1 MHFIYQRFSIR
12 QIFIALVVVI
22 ALLMSLV
29 ATAAFEE
36 ERAHRA
42 LNLANEQRFDSFLLA
57 AELRQSSDDLTR
69 MVRTYVVTGDVRFA
83 QHYQAVLDIRE
94 GRRARPQ
101 HYERIYWDFVE
112 ADGRV
117 PRPDSALTIALEEL
131 MRQNGFTA
139 AELGKLGEA
148 KNISD
153 SLARLESVAMDMVSA
168 QQALAERGAA
178 VDEGELERARRMMHD
193 ATYHQNKA
201 RIMQPLDEFFAML
214 DQRTAAQV
222 QRAREVAERMTRL
235 VYLLIGLSLLVLVG
249 TLVVVYKAI
258 AGPLTG
264 AVEVARRVAHGD
276 LTASIEV
283 GYKGETRLLLHALQ
297 DMRDGL
303 ASIVRQ
309 VRHGAE
315 SIRVSATEVASG
327 SQNLSSRTEQQAGS
341 LQQTAA
347 SMEEMNATVQR
358 NAGNAQRA
366 SQFAGTAS
374 QVAQQAGLVV
384 GEVVQTMASIKESSH
399 RIVEIIAVIDG
410 IAFQTNILA
419 LNAAVEAA
427 RAGTQGRGFAVVAGE
442 VRNLA
447 QRAAAAAKE
456 IKTLIDSSV
465 SRVETG
471 NLLVRKA
478 GQTMAEVV
486 QSVQRVSD
494 VIVDI
499 AGASVQQSTGLQ
511 QISQAVKQLDDVTQQ
526 NATLVEQASAAS
538 ESMQQQAIRLAHLV
552 GEFQLL
558 PTLDDDMPYLMI
570 Q

>member
-131 MRQNGFTA
+131 MRQKGFTA

-384 GEVVQTMASIKESSH
+384 EEVVQTMASIKESSH